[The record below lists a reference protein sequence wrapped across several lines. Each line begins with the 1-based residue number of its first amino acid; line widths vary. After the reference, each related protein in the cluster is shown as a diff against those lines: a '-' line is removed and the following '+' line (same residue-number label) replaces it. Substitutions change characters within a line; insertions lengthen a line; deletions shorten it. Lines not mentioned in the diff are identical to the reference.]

1 MRLASVFTDNAVFQR
16 DRFVPVWGEA
26 APRARVTAALGPARA
41 VTVAAAS
48 GRFMLRLPPMPAGG
62 PFTLTVAC
70 EGTGE
75 SVALQNV
82 MVGEVWLA
90 SGQSNMEYCLGTDW
104 AAHESV
110 EAQQNAL
117 SRQQEKEFKAA
128 LDGKGMIRAFSVP
141 RAATGAAEDSAA
153 AAWEVVGPDTAGAHT
168 AVGLW
173 FAKAIYEKTG
183 VAVGILNSSYGG
195 TVAEA
200 WTSRAGLL
208 KNPETAPLVADMD
221 AQCLNPEIWVVP
233 DPSEP
238 GEARFSRVTVRDRG
252 NAGEAL
258 GWAGPDFADASW
270 TRMRIPGDWIKQEIA
285 VNGAVWARREVELPA
300 SWAGKDVFLR
310 LGGVDKQD
318 TTYFNG
324 VVVGRTGKDFETE
337 HWNIPRAYRV
347 PGALV
352 KAGRNVVAVRA
363 YSFAFDGGF
372 NGVES
377 LYRLEL
383 VETGEKIPI
392 DGVWRAAPEYEI
404 GRVSI
409 IDLNRGV
416 GPGCPNS
423 PSILFNAMIR
433 PLVPYALRGA
443 IWYQGETNAHT
454 TAESLTYRR
463 KLRTMIEDWRYHFA
477 QGDFPFIQVEL
488 ANFRAPASF
497 DRHSAWAPLREC
509 QYQVCRDLP
518 EVYAASALGAGDAG
532 DIHPQDKKTVGGRLA
547 ACALREVYHDPAAVP
562 AGPTFRDFAVEG
574 DAIRVRFDNA
584 VGLRFAGG
592 APKGFFL
599 AGAKRFFRPADQA
612 SIEGD
617 SVVLRCSGMSD
628 PLAVRYSWSD
638 NPDGNL
644 ENAAGL
650 PAGTFRTDCWEL

>member
-1 MRLASVFTDNAVFQR
+1 
-16 DRFVPVWGEA
+16 
-26 APRARVTAALGPARA
+26 ARVTATLGTARA
-41 VTVAAAS
+41 ATVAAAS
-48 GRFMLRLPPMPAGG
+48 GRFTLRLPPMPAGG
-62 PFTLTVAC
+62 PHELTVTC
-70 EGTGE
+70 ESTGE
-75 SVALQNV
+75 SVTLRNV

-90 SGQSNMEYCLGTDW
+90 SGQSNMEYCLGSDW

-141 RAATGAAEDSAA
+141 RVATGALEESAA
-153 AAWEVVGPDTAGAHT
+153 AAWQVVSPETAAGHT

-195 TVAEA
+195 TIAEA

-208 KNPETAPLVADMD
+208 RNPVTAPLVADMD
-221 AQCLNPEIWVVP
+221 AQYLDPEIWAAAAAP
-233 DPSEP
+233 ESDET
-238 GEARFSRVTVRDRG
+238 RFSRITERDRG
-252 NAGEAL
+252 NAGEGM
-258 GWAGPDFADASW
+258 GWAGPEFADMGW

-352 KAGRNVVAVRA
+352 KAGRNVIAVRA

-372 NGVES
+372 NGVEA

-392 DGVWRAAPEYEI
+392 SGIWRAAPEYEI
-404 GRVSI
+404 GRVSGAAI
-409 IDLNRGV
+409 TAW
-416 GPGCPNS
+416 GPGNPNS
-423 PSILFNAMIR
+423 PSILFDAMLR
-433 PLVPYALRGA
+433 PLLPYALRGA
-443 IWYQGETNAHT
+443 IWYQGESNANSA
-454 TAESLTYRR
+454 AESLTYRR

-488 ANFRAPASF
+488 ANFRDPAAF
-497 DRHSAWAPLREC
+497 DCHSAWAALRAA

-518 EVYAASALGAGDAG
+518 EVYAVSALGLGDAG
-532 DIHPQDKKTVGGRLA
+532 DIHPQDKKSVGGRLA
-547 ACALREVYHDPAAVP
+547 ACALREVYHDPAVVP
-562 AGPTFRDFAVEG
+562 AGPLFRDFAVEG
-574 DAIRVRFDNA
+574 DAVRVRFDNA
-584 VGLRFAGG
+584 AGLRFAGG

-599 AGAKRFFRPADQA
+599 ANAGRNFRPADQA
-612 SIEGD
+612 AIEGD
-617 SVVLRCSGMSD
+617 SVVLRCSGMNA